1 MGFNYAKERRKFEA
15 KWKRLRKEYEEAGMD
30 EYAIEQLYLFDL
42 EVFCSERSY
51 SNHTQPLP
59 DMHVSEN
66 TANHSTL
73 LKKFESL
80 SCELDELAYSD
91 RYFWIDTID
100 NPELA
105 SKLKQLTR
113 PDLELLTLSAI
124 DEHKQWEIA
133 GLLGCNQSV
142 VSRRLKK
149 IKKFLEK

>member
-1 MGFNYAKERRKFEA
+1 MGFNYAKEHRKFEA
-15 KWKRLRKEYEEAGMD
+15 KWKKLRREYEEAGMD
-30 EYAIEQLYLFDL
+30 EDAIEQIYQFDL

-66 TANHSTL
+66 AADHSTL
-73 LKKFESL
+73 LRKFESL

-91 RYFWIDTID
+91 RYFWIDTIEKT
-100 NPELA
+100 ELA
-105 SKLKQLTR
+105 TKLKQLTR
-113 PDLELLTLSAI
+113 PELELLTLSAI
-124 DEHKQWEIA
+124 YEYKQWEIA
-133 GLLGCNQSV
+133 WLLGCHQSV